1 MKEYK
6 DRVLKEGVIVRKFD
20 RAAVLNESTWHR
32 DRRDRLVEVLDGAG
46 WQIQVDNR
54 VPMRM
59 KVGEVYK
66 IPAEMWHR
74 IIPGN
79 GNLTVL
85 IKEVVEEPMDVHG
98 VDVEDVIDEL
108 GEDFGGP
115 MSPGMPADMMPDL
128 RLESK
133 KSNHEP
139 GYKAP
144 EGSPRDR
151 KLDAA
156 KAAYKKG
163 DMSTSIR
170 IRDEMEKQARNKPGY
185 KSKKSKYTDE
195 SKQPAVYPSVMPEI
209 DAIMY
214 DEDDI
219 VAEMYEDMICEK
231 LGAKTREALKKKA
244 EDRNAPLGA
253 LATVYEKGLGAFY
266 SSGSR
271 PGMTAHQW
279 AMARVNS
286 FLKGGKARKVDAA
299 QWKSVQKF
307 RKKN

>member
-6 DRVLKEGVIVRKFD
+6 DKVLKEGVIVRKFD

-59 KVGEVYK
+59 KVGDVYK

-74 IIPGN
+74 IIPGS

-85 IKEVVEEPMDVHG
+85 IKEMVEEPMDVHG

-115 MSPGMPADMMPDL
+115 MSPGMPSNMMPDL
-128 RLESK
+128 RLEGK
-133 KSNHEP
+133 KTNHEP

-144 EGSPRDR
+144 EGSARDR

-156 KAAYKKG
+156 KAAYKRG
-163 DMSTSIR
+163 DVSTAIR
-170 IRDEMEKQARNKPGY
+170 IRDEMEKKARSKPGY
-185 KSKKSKYTDE
+185 KSRKSKYTDE
-195 SKQPAVYPSVMPEI
+195 SEQPADYPPVMSESDI
-209 DAIMY
+209 LMIEE
-214 DEDDI
+214 DELL
-219 VAEMYEDMICEK
+219 EG
-231 LGAKTREALKKKA
+231 LNSKTREALKKKA
-244 EDRNAPLGA
+244 KNSNAPLDA
-253 LATVYEKGLGAFY
+253 LSTVYRKGLGAFY

-286 FLKGGKARKVDAA
+286 FLRGGKARKVDAA

-307 RKKN
+307 RKKR